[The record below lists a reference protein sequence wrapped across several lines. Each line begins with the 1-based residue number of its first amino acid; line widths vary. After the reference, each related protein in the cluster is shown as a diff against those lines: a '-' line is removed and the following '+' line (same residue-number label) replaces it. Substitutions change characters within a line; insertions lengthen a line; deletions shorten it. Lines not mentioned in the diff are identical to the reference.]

1 MYKEI
6 SKELKAS
13 LFQRI
18 KSPFFGSFLIGLLIF
33 NYRYVLVLL
42 STKSIEDKFQ
52 FIDTYKPSLIIEIPY
67 IDLFYQTTII
77 YPLFFALFWIG
88 FMPFFEQYVSMRVWK
103 WHQNRLKNEHAKWE
117 KEEIFL
123 GSERDKYLGEILNI
137 RKEKNQLVE
146 ELTNIDLATKKKI
159 DKALEDKEAEFKKE
173 KERLQAD
180 YEINLKARANEI
192 KNQKDEEIEKL
203 NRKINENKTLIE
215 NLIDK
220 HSAEIKNK
228 DKEII
233 NLQNQLLEYAKN
245 MDKLQK
251 YEDEHNKKNELLEL
265 QKKEIL
271 KDFSIDEINF
281 LETIYQYNIKD
292 KTNNSLFVDEV
303 VNSSK
308 SLKRIIVEKI
318 LDTLI
323 EKGLFEENDFGS
335 IFYTDKLKNILDSA
349 FNK

>member
-1 MYKEI
+1 M
-6 SKELKAS
+6 
-13 LFQRI
+13 
-18 KSPFFGSFLIGLLIF
+18 
-33 NYRYVLVLL
+33 
-42 STKSIEDKFQ
+42 STKSIEDKFH
-52 FIDTYKPSLIIEIPY
+52 FIDNYKTSIIINIPY
-67 IDLFYQTTII
+67 FDFICIKDIYLSTTL
-77 YPLFFALFWIG
+77 YPFIFALISIAIFPYFERYIS
-88 FMPFFEQYVSMRVWK
+88 MPIWK
-103 WHQNRLKNEHAKWE
+103 KHQNRLKEKYAELE
-117 KEEIFL
+117 KEEILL
-123 GSERDKYLGEILNI
+123 GSEREKYLNEILNI

-159 DKALEDKEAEFKKE
+159 DKAIEDKEEEFKKE

-180 YEINLKARANEI
+180 YEINLQARANETR
-192 KNQKDEEIEKL
+192 NQKDEEIEKL

-233 NLQNQLLEYAKN
+233 NLQNQLLEHAKN